1 MASFVLGCVL
11 SRQRLALA
19 AQKNGRRRG
28 GCPLVVR
35 NSKLALCL
43 YTGGGMPRATDIRGF
58 CALCALC
65 SINGRLATWLYTQY
79 TATSRGAEPEM
90 SLSSFASFKWQITNN
105 GGGILL
111 GLLSLVLWDCARAR
125 GIFPPRE
132 RECFPVPRT
141 PIIILCDRREL
152 CSFFFLC
159 VIFSLLFVLLFSE
172 VEALP
177 SCVQIAFCNTFIW
190 RKQ

>member
-1 MASFVLGCVL
+1 
-11 SRQRLALA
+11 
-19 AQKNGRRRG
+19 
-28 GCPLVVR
+28 
-35 NSKLALCL
+35 
-43 YTGGGMPRATDIRGF
+43 MPRATDIRGF

-90 SLSSFASFKWQITNN
+90 SLSSFASYKWQITNN
-105 GGGILL
+105 WGGILL

-141 PIIILCDRREL
+141 PYNY
-152 CSFFFLC
+152 
-159 VIFSLLFVLLFSE
+159 FVRS
-172 VEALP
+172 
-177 SCVQIAFCNTFIW
+177 T
-190 RKQ
+190 